1 MTGNVWNLLDY
12 LGRLKS
18 QLKRP
23 SASKGLV
30 LWMAFGEIKVESLK
44 CEISDHY
51 ASKFPIKKR
60 CHDDIVNQFRSF
72 SGFSKE
78 DHLNFLFCSTVTKQS
93 VIFSVTL

>member
-1 MTGNVWNLLDY
+1 
-12 LGRLKS
+12 
-18 QLKRP
+18 
-23 SASKGLV
+23 
-30 LWMAFGEIKVESLK
+30 MAFGEIKVESLK

-78 DHLNFLFCSTVTKQS
+78 DHLNFWGFERAKRSDEVSIVPRLLAFLFFFRVTYP
-93 VIFSVTL
+93 LHLY